1 MQFVNSAA
9 GVMLDKIEN
18 GLATRIIGAKFD
30 NIQLGSDTLW
40 VDRLPVKEGELC
52 VGEVAILHDRAE
64 YTKLMEDLT
73 GTRYLVDSMRANN
86 HDFTNKLHVI
96 LGLIQMEMY
105 EKAVSY
111 IENIT
116 IVQRTTISKI
126 MNAIQEPSVAALLI
140 GKTARASELNIKFI
154 LREGCFFSNADLQL
168 PSELLVTIIGNLIEN
183 AFEAMNENEDL
194 EGQKELIFGMYSR
207 PGAILITTDDTGVG
221 ISQEN
226 IKQIFDN
233 GFSTKGAGRGTG
245 LYQVKEMVERHG
257 GVITVESQ
265 VGVGSSFSVS
275 FTK

>member
-1 MQFVNSAA
+1 
-9 GVMLDKIEN
+9 
-18 GLATRIIGAKFD
+18 
-30 NIQLGSDTLW
+30 
-40 VDRLPVKEGELC
+40 
-52 VGEVAILHDRAE
+52 
-64 YTKLMEDLT
+64 
-73 GTRYLVDSMRANN
+73 
-86 HDFTNKLHVI
+86 
-96 LGLIQMEMY
+96 
-105 EKAVSY
+105 
-111 IENIT
+111 
-116 IVQRTTISKI
+116 
-126 MNAIQEPSVAALLI
+126 
-140 GKTARASELNIKFI
+140 
-154 LREGCFFSNADLQL
+154 
-168 PSELLVTIIGNLIEN
+168 
-183 AFEAMNENEDL
+183 MNENEDL